1 VPSISHSVNIDPLL
15 NSLCAARKTLLFR
28 KRQTIFSVGDR
39 SDSIF
44 FIERGTAKLTVTS
57 VEGREAVVTVL
68 DAGHFFGE
76 GALHA
81 DRLPRANNAIALTDL
96 RAWRIERETMLRLL
110 RNDRDISLAFTSY
123 LIQLVE
129 QLRGGLSDSLLYAS
143 EQRLALALLSA
154 APLGNNDDWQRVPNL
169 SQQDLANMIGT
180 TRQRVNA
187 LMRGFWKLGFID
199 YSRGLRV
206 HSSIRSVTDR
216 QKTDA
221 RGGWKPP
228 L

>member
-1 VPSISHSVNIDPLL
+1 MGPSIYQSVDIHPLL
-15 NSLCAARKTLLFR
+15 NSLSGVRKTVLFR
-28 KRQTIFSVGDR
+28 KRQTIFAVGDR

-57 VEGREAVVTVL
+57 LEGREAVVTVL

-76 GALHA
+76 GALNA

-96 RAWRIERETMLRLL
+96 RVWRIERDTMLRLL
-110 RNDRDISLAFTSY
+110 RNDRDICLAFTSY

-143 EQRLALALLSA
+143 EQRLALALLAA
-154 APLGNNDDWQRVPNL
+154 APLGNNDDWQWVPNL

-216 QKTDA
+216 QKTNA
-221 RGGWKPP
+221 R
-228 L
+228 